1 MSTAAAPLTG
11 KYPVRHL
18 LQRLT
23 RLQGPEQEQTIN
35 LQPLSTNTFP
45 ASIKTDKFIWGL
57 LVQLHL
63 RIQVGG
69 TAFTPLVNAI
79 ANLIQ
84 ELRVYGTHTRYGAQV
99 PVRMRGQSLWDLS
112 AQFAKAYQPQFY
124 VNGVRGGS
132 FAGAANTNYDVDMFL
147 VVPFPTQGI
156 PLADQILNGALKGPD
171 WAGDLHVAMDIGDGT
186 SLGTT
191 AGNITISAFGSNSG
205 NGQILLSLIRPNL
218 GTMPDGTAIQSLIT
232 PSICFKTY
240 KAIDAILQ
248 GSNLVGQKISDLNVG
263 KKMARIIVKTGVQQT
278 STSAGVLVYASL
290 SDAIITRAFP
300 ALDGKNIKNPYNSA
314 STRELEFYFREA
326 VPVKGYN
333 IIDWIEG
340 GNIQSA
346 FPSQGLTSS
355 RRWELDGDVT
365 AASNQ
370 IGEVMMEE
378 LLGDPI
384 LPQVG

>member
-1 MSTAAAPLTG
+1 MSSPAAAVTG
-11 KYPVRHL
+11 QYPVRHL

-23 RLQGPEQEQTIN
+23 RLQGPEEEQTLA
-35 LQPLSTNTFP
+35 LQVASTNTFP

-57 LVQLHL
+57 LIQLHL

-69 TAFTPLVNAI
+69 ASFTPLVNAI

-99 PVRMRGQSLWDLS
+99 PLRMRGQSLWDLS
-112 AQFAKAYQPQFY
+112 AQFAEAYQPQVY

-132 FAGAANTNYDVDMFL
+132 FAGTANTNYDVDLFL
-147 VVPFPTQGI
+147 IVPFAPQGI
-156 PLADQILNGALKGPD
+156 PLADQILNGSIKGPD
-171 WAGDLHVAMDIGDGT
+171 WAGDLHVALDAGDGT

-205 NGQILLSLIRPNL
+205 SGQVLLSLIRPNL
-218 GTMPDGTAIQSLIT
+218 GTFPDGTPIQNLIT

-240 KAIDAILQ
+240 KALDAVLQ
-248 GSNLVGQKISDLNVG
+248 GSNLVGQKISDLNTG
-263 KKMARIIVKTGVQQT
+263 KAMTRIIVKTGVQQT
-278 STSAGVLVYASL
+278 STTSGVLVFASL

-300 ALDGKNIKNPYNSA
+300 TLDGKNIKNPYNSA
-314 STRELEFYFREA
+314 STREVEMYFRKA
-326 VPVKGYN
+326 APVKGYN

-340 GNIQSA
+340 GNVQSK
-346 FPSQGLTSS
+346 FPSQGLTAA
-355 RRWELDGDVT
+355 RRWQLEGDVT

-370 IGEVMMEE
+370 IGEVIMEE
-378 LLGDPI
+378 LLGDPV
-384 LPQVG
+384 LPKLA